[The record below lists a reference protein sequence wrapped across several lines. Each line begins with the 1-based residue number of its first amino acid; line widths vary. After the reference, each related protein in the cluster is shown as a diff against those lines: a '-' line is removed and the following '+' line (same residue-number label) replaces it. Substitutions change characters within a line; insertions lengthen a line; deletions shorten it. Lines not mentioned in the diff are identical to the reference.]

1 MNPWARPLPVP
12 GVLSMDRASENY
24 AWWPA
29 FPKTF
34 LSLEVLLPLSDF
46 PRPGKKTSNPE
57 HWHFL
62 GPPHIRIW
70 RHALPQTLELVLIV
84 YFDKNILM
92 SDYHSTHATKQI
104 DNRYLCEPNK
114 TWVGPRL
121 QSWFCLLSI
130 TKYMVVSVL
139 PKLGFF
145 FVYNPSSTTLN
156 LKHEQPH
163 CTLMLTLWTKRSHST
178 MEKPRRKSTKKATI
192 LSWKKA
198 LAAWNWFAKFFLVL
212 DFFVLKQFNLRHVYT
227 NDCQDNKRGPL

>member
-163 CTLMLTLWTKRSHST
+163 WLHPDADIVNQKESFNHGEAKTKVNKEGHHFELKKGSGSL
-178 MEKPRRKSTKKATI
+178 ELICKVFPRARLFCAET
-192 LSWKKA
+192 
-198 LAAWNWFAKFFLVL
+198 V
-212 DFFVLKQFNLRHVYT
+212 QFKTCLYQRLPR
-227 NDCQDNKRGPL
+227 Q